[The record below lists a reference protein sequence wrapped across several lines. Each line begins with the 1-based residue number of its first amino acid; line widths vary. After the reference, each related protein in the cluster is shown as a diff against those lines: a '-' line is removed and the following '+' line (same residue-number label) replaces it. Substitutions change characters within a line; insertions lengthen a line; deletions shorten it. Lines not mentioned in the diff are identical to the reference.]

1 MLDGVKIYYQINDF
15 DAWRKAANIDLFTP
29 TDLETGATKGR
40 ARAING
46 GLQQTIIHRGNFETY
61 LITIKETTKCQE
73 NGCRAVSYFLIID
86 GSLHKNYFS
95 GANYLPFTW
104 DCLQTELNKLE
115 TGLQLSGVADLVN
128 LEIGVNIPLPVPVFH
143 FLKHNLISYKGN
155 QFNRYNPD
163 KNGNCL
169 GYVCP
174 LSQYSVKVYD
184 KGKQYDLP
192 GNLMR
197 FELRY
202 LKMQTLKERGIKN
215 LTDIKDFNKANGLLN
230 LLLTAWDNTVLFDS
244 SIDLK
249 NPNIKNKDRE
259 LLKEGRRP
267 GYWEHLKET
276 NSRQYNYQRE
286 KFRLLVA
293 DYGQGWHKKI
303 KELIK
308 TQWENL
314 FKNCTILP
322 SVKTPELYKFTVKVK
337 GKNVQKRFCLSC
349 GRDIT
354 NQDSRSRFCS
364 AKFVGE
370 AAAHQ
375 CRNRDSNPRNNLK
388 GKIRRINSRGVLFD
402 ITPYLIVNNNK
413 KQVYAI

>member
-1 MLDGVKIYYQINDF
+1 MIDGIKIYYQINDF
-15 DAWRKAANIDLFTP
+15 EAWRKAANIELFTP
-29 TDLETGATKGR
+29 TDLETGATKGKTR
-40 ARAING
+40 TING
-46 GLQQTIIHRGNFETY
+46 GTQQTIIHRGNFETY
-61 LITIKETTKCQE
+61 QLTIKETTKCQV
-73 NGCRAVSYFLIID
+73 NGCRSVSLFLIID
-86 GSLHKNYFS
+86 GSLHKNYFN

-104 DCLQTELNKLE
+104 DYLQTELNKLE
-115 TGLQLSGVADLVN
+115 TGLQLSGIADLVN
-128 LEIGVNIPLPVPVFH
+128 LEIGVNIPLPFPVFH
-143 FLKHNLISYKGN
+143 FLKNNLISYKGN

-163 KNGNCL
+163 KNGICL

-276 NSRQYNYQRE
+276 NNRQYNYQ
-286 KFRLLVA
+286 
-293 DYGQGWHKKI
+293 
-303 KELIK
+303 
-308 TQWENL
+308 
-314 FKNCTILP
+314 
-322 SVKTPELYKFTVKVK
+322 
-337 GKNVQKRFCLSC
+337 
-349 GRDIT
+349 
-354 NQDSRSRFCS
+354 SRFGS
-364 AKFVGE
+364 SSTE
-370 AAAHQ
+370 TSQ
-375 CRNRDSNPRNNLK
+375 
-388 GKIRRINSRGVLFD
+388 
-402 ITPYLIVNNNK
+402 Y
-413 KQVYAI
+413 